1 MSIKLVIDIPRL
13 HDLLGELSDIS
24 EFRVVLRLLESG
36 IDDLVYINS
45 EELKEICIELGI
57 TEAKYYILI
66 EKLVMLGI
74 LEETVDRG
82 DNIYRVRYDLY
93 DMLPLG

>member
-24 EFRVVLRLLESG
+24 EFRIVLRLLESG

-93 DMLPLG
+93 DMLPIG

>member
-1 MSIKLVIDIPRL
+1 MSIKLVMDIPRL

-93 DMLPLG
+93 DMLPIG

>member
-57 TEAKYYILI
+57 TESKYYILI

-82 DNIYRVRYDLY
+82 DNIYRVRCDLY
-93 DMLPLG
+93 DMLPIL

>member
-36 IDDLVYINS
+36 EDDLVYINS

-93 DMLPLG
+93 DMLPIG

>member
-24 EFRVVLRLLESG
+24 EFRVVLQLLESG
-36 IDDLVYINS
+36 VDDLVYINS
-45 EELKEICIELGI
+45 EELKGICIELGI
-57 TEAKYYILI
+57 TETRYYRLI

-74 LEETVDRG
+74 LEETIDRG
-82 DNIYRVRYDLY
+82 ENIYRVRYDLY
-93 DMLPLG
+93 DMLPIG

>member
-1 MSIKLVIDIPRL
+1 M
-13 HDLLGELSDIS
+13 
-24 EFRVVLRLLESG
+24 
-36 IDDLVYINS
+36 YINS

-66 EKLVMLGI
+66 DKLVMLGI

-93 DMLPLG
+93 DMLPIG

>member
-24 EFRVVLRLLESG
+24 EFRVVLQLLESG

-45 EELKEICIELGI
+45 DKLRGICIELGI

-93 DMLPLG
+93 DMLPIG

>member
-93 DMLPLG
+93 DMLPIG

>member
-36 IDDLVYINS
+36 IDDLVSINS

-93 DMLPLG
+93 DMLPIG

>member
-82 DNIYRVRYDLY
+82 DNIYRARYDLY
-93 DMLPLG
+93 DMLPIG

>member
-24 EFRVVLRLLESG
+24 EFRVVLQLLESG

-93 DMLPLG
+93 DMLPIG